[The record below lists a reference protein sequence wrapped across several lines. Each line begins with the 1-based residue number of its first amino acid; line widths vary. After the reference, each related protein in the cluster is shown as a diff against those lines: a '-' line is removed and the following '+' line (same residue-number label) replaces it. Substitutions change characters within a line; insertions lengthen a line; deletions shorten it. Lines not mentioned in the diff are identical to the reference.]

1 MHKGTMSVKKET
13 ILGQECIVLDV
24 QEEEGKA
31 KAILSKTDA
40 VALAE
45 GLLRMSWKCGF
56 VILKDDDHAR
66 AERRRSPDSLK
77 LV

>member
-1 MHKGTMSVKKET
+1 MMMHKGTMAVKKET
-13 ILGQECIVLDV
+13 ILGQEYIVLDI

-45 GLLRMSWKCGF
+45 GLLRMVWKCGF
-56 VILKDDDHAR
+56 VILKDDEQ
-66 AERRRSPDSLK
+66 AESK
-77 LV
+77 